1 MPNDNEENAF
11 ENLPFD
17 EAIQIYIDYLIAT
30 RAGDVKATNAIFEKH
45 PDLFQPETLR
55 LAKETIV
62 FIAKRNKDPGLRDL
76 ISSVD
81 NKAFDNE

>member
-1 MPNDNEENAF
+1 MSSDKEENAF

-30 RAGDVKATNAIFEKH
+30 RAGDIKSTNAIFEKY
-45 PDLFQPETLR
+45 PDLFQPETLK

-62 FIAKRNKDPGLRDL
+62 FIARRNKDPGLRNL

-81 NKAFDNE
+81 NKAFDDE